1 MRRRGRQLAPGFG
14 SVAPEGK
21 TLDIAVREAK
31 QSGAIN
37 LSSRNLEEFPQEI
50 AQFSD
55 LRIEG
60 NWWEALDLQR
70 VDLSHNRIQS
80 IPANLASQG
89 HLTILRMSNN
99 LLTSL
104 PGELFTLQTLKLVDF
119 SFNHL
124 STLPESLTNCVSLV
138 EILLRNN
145 QIRELPYDFGNLV
158 GLEILDISENELT
171 SLPRSCTNLLTL
183 KKLDVSSNHLT
194 QFDSTIG
201 CLFRL
206 QELYAKKN
214 LIERLEPQSL
224 IPLINLRL
232 LDLRENR
239 LTVFDQFPASNN
251 LDSVLLGYNRIIV
264 LAGIEQATGL
274 TVLDVQ
280 NNKLKELPAG
290 ISRLNIL
297 KTLDVSNNDLG
308 NLPNELAGLK
318 SLVRL
323 NIEGNPLRSIR
334 QSVRSSGTEA
344 IKKYLAYRQEQPQEQ
359 KEAEVPNTWDEV
371 LREASASG
379 QLKLVSRN
387 VDSIYPGVWQLP
399 NLLLLDVSINQI
411 SVISAEIRMLRSL
424 QIFRAN
430 KNRLESIP
438 SLALAGLDQL
448 VELELS
454 GNMLSGFFEDLTF
467 DTIHM
472 DRLRR
477 LDLSSNRLTALPP
490 CLVCF
495 PGLRVL
501 IAHTNR
507 IPDLEL
513 LCSPAFKA
521 LEGLDVSSNQISE
534 LLEVFC
540 TTLVNLID
548 LNLENNNI
556 TVLPPVLGYSPRLK
570 SLRVEGNPLK
580 TVRRPIVEK
589 GSATILEYL
598 RNKAAAP
605 PPETTQPMEVEEP
618 PPPQP
623 QPTGPGRTE
632 LELEIVGLKAQIQHL
647 GRRLDE
653 DFALTVTQRR
663 ELQRELA
670 GMRNR
675 FAGLERLL
683 VRF

>member
-14 SVAPEGK
+14 NVSREGK
-21 TLDIAVREAK
+21 TLDTALREAK

-37 LSSRNLEEFPQEI
+37 LSNRNLEDFPQELV
-50 AQFSD
+50 QFSE
-55 LRIEG
+55 LRMEG

-80 IPANLASQG
+80 IPATLASQG

-104 PGELFTLQTLKLVDF
+104 PAELFTLQTLKLVDF

-124 STLPESLTNCVSLV
+124 SALPESLSNCVSLV
-138 EILLRNN
+138 EILLRSN
-145 QIRELPYDFGNLV
+145 QLRELPYDLGNLV
-158 GLEILDISENELT
+158 GLEILDVSENQLT
-171 SLPRSCTNLLTL
+171 ALPRSCTNLLTL
-183 KKLDVSSNHLT
+183 KKLDISSNRLT
-194 QFDSTIG
+194 QIDSTMG

-224 IPLINLRL
+224 LPLVNLRL
-232 LDLRENR
+232 LDLCENR

-251 LDSVLLGYNRIIV
+251 LDSVLLGFNRITV
-264 LAGIEQATGL
+264 LAGIEEATGL

-280 NNKLKELPAG
+280 NNKLKELPAA
-290 ISRLNIL
+290 ISRLTIL

-308 NLPNELAGLK
+308 NLPNELARLK

-344 IKKYLAYRQEQPQEQ
+344 IKKYLAYRQEQPEEQ
-359 KEAEVPNTWDEV
+359 REPEVAGSWDEV
-371 LREASASG
+371 LREAAASG
-379 QLKLVSRN
+379 QLKVVSRN

-411 SVISAEIRMLRSL
+411 SVISAEVRMLRSL
-424 QIFRAN
+424 QILRVN
-430 KNRLESIP
+430 KNRLESLP

-454 GNMLSGFFEDLTF
+454 GNQLSGFLEDVTF
-467 DTIHM
+467 DCIHM

-477 LDLSSNRLTALPP
+477 LDLSANRLTALPA

-501 IAHTNR
+501 LAHTNR
-507 IPDLEL
+507 IPNVDL

-521 LEGLDVSSNQISE
+521 MEGLDLSSNQISE
-534 LLEVFC
+534 LPDVFC
-540 TTLVNLID
+540 TTLVNLVD

-556 TVLPPVLGYSPRLK
+556 AALPPVLGYSPRLK
-570 SLRVEGNPLK
+570 NLRVEGNPIK
-580 TVRRPIVEK
+580 SVRRPIVEK
-589 GSATILEYL
+589 GSTAILEYL

-605 PPETTQPMEVEEP
+605 PPEPAQPMEVEEP

-623 QPTGPGRTE
+623 AGPGRTE

-647 GRRLDE
+647 ARRLDE

-670 GMRNR
+670 SMRTR
-675 FAGLERLL
+675 FVGLERLL